1 MTDTP
6 FLDKA
11 EEIIQLV
18 LKSKNTIGEYLYLR
32 QEIIRILREVAKK
45 GLEEK

>member
-18 LKSKNTIGEYLYLR
+18 LNRQDTIGGVIYVR
-32 QEIIRILREVAKK
+32 QEIIRILREIAANK
-45 GLEEK
+45 